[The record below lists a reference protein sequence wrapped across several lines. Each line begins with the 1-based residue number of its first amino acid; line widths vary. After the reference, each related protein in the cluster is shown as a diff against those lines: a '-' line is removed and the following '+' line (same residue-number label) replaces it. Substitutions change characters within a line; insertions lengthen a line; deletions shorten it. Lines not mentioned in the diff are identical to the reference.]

1 MHTDMKKNNPIEYIA
16 ALKHLPGASEWE
28 MPMNTNTHDDLGY
41 IEDLDWAV
49 RSSVYAFITERERP
63 PTVNE
68 IAATLGIAPDRA
80 ALAFQRLN
88 RHHALF
94 LEPGTLD
101 IRMAH
106 PFSAI
111 PTGFRV
117 RAGGHAYW
125 ANCAWDMLGIPAALH
140 MDADIEAHFADE
152 TNASVALSVTGNH
165 LNDHGEVVHFP
176 LPFQHWY
183 DDLVR
188 T

>member
-1 MHTDMKKNNPIEYIA
+1 MKPMGADADNNDERNGFD
-16 ALKHLPGASEWE
+16 HV
-28 MPMNTNTHDDLGY
+28 D
-41 IEDLDWAV
+41 DLDWRA
-49 RSSVYAFITERERP
+49 RAAIYRFIVEHERP
-63 PTVNE
+63 PTVDE
-68 IAATLGIAPDRA
+68 AANALGITSERA

-88 RHHALF
+88 RRHAIF
-94 LEPGTLD
+94 LEPGTLT

-111 PTGFRV
+111 PTLFRV
-117 RAGGHAYW
+117 QSNGRAYW

-140 MDADIEAHFADE
+140 ADAEIAAHYADAANTPVTLKV
-152 TNASVALSVTGNH
+152 TNDTVYGQ
-165 LNDHGEVVHFP
+165 GEVIHFP